1 MARFRAYI
9 AVFTLKKG
17 IVLRNPWRER
27 KTILGVLAK
36 RRQSKDAGDSYQLR
50 EPSAS
55 YGEHFG
61 AKNEDIADKEVG

>member
-9 AVFTLKKG
+9 AVFALKKG

-27 KTILGVLAK
+27 KTIMGVLAK
-36 RRQSKDAGDSYQLR
+36 RRKSKDAGDSYQLR

-61 AKNEDIADKEVG
+61 AKTKI

>member
-9 AVFTLKKG
+9 AVFSLKKG
-17 IVLRNPWRER
+17 IILKNPWQER

-36 RRQSKDAGDSYQLR
+36 RRKSKDAGDSYQLQ

-61 AKNEDIADKEVG
+61 AKTKI